1 MKATDMLNKVKE
13 VLGVEL
19 NEETQEVKLAQ
30 ATLENGTVIE
40 SEDFA
45 AGSEVFIVT
54 EDEKVAL
61 PVGEYTLEDGEM
73 LKVEE
78 EGIIASIG
86 AAEEVE
92 EAEASEEVEAAEE
105 EEMGYATKQDLAEVK
120 EMIEEIKQMI
130 EPKEEMS
137 SEEVEET
144 KEELSEEATEEVKEE
159 VELSIEEP
167 VAKVTHN
174 PEKEEKVNLNLYGQ
188 KREMTTAD
196 RVLSKIA
203 NIKK

>member
-19 NEETQEVKLAQ
+19 TEETQEVKLAQ

-40 SEDFA
+40 SENFA

-78 EGIIASIG
+78 EGVIASIG
-86 AAEEVE
+86 KAEEPAE
-92 EAEASEEVEAAEE
+92 EASKEENLEE
-105 EEMGYATKQDLAEVK
+105 DKEEMKYATKEELAEVK
-120 EMIEEIKQMI
+120 KMIEEIKGMI
-130 EPKEEMS
+130 EHKDKMSAEEPES
-137 SEEVEET
+137 ET
-144 KEELSEEATEEVKEE
+144 KEELSA
-159 VELSIEEP
+159 VEQP
-167 VAKVTHN
+167 VEKIKHN
-174 PEKEEKVNLNLYGQ
+174 PEKETKKAMHLYGQ
-188 KREMTTAD
+188 KRPQTTYD

-203 NIKK
+203 NLKNN

>member
-1 MKATDMLNKVKE
+1 MLNKVKE

-45 AGSEVFIVT
+45 VGSEVFIVT

-61 PVGEYTLEDGEM
+61 PVGDYTLEDGEI

-92 EAEASEEVEAAEE
+92 EEASEEVEAAEE
-105 EEMGYATKQDLAEVK
+105 EEMKYATKEELAEVK
-120 EMIEEIKQMI
+120 KMIEEIKSML

-137 SEEVEET
+137 SEEVEQV
-144 KEELSEEATEEVKEE
+144 KEELSEEVEE
-159 VELSIEEP
+159 VELSAEEP

-174 PEKEEKVNLNLYGQ
+174 PEAETKRNLNLFAQ
-188 KREMTTAD
+188 KRPMTTAD
-196 RVLSKIA
+196 KVMQRIA